1 MYPLLGE
8 IKAFAGNYAPT
19 GWLECNGSLQS
30 IAEYGSLYS
39 LLGTTYGGDGVT
51 TFGLPDLRGRL
62 IVQTGQM
69 TGGSNYPLGATGG
82 LEKVTLSLPAIPTHN
97 HSFTVSTQ
105 PATTSQASNNFLA
118 AAKDTGNPSVNV
130 LEHLPFKTDDTTL
143 KMVALHPDT
152 LTSQGGNQPHEN
164 RQPYLCITYLIA
176 TEGEYPSFQ

>member
-8 IKAFAGNYAPT
+8 IKAFAGNYAPV
-19 GWLECNGSLQS
+19 GWLTCDGSLQQIS
-30 IAEYGSLYS
+30 QFESLYS
-39 LLGTTYGGDGVT
+39 LLGTTYGGDGQT

-69 TGGSNYPLGATGG
+69 TGAANYPLGVAGG
-82 LEKVTLSLPAIPTHN
+82 LEKVVLTLPAIPSHN

-105 PATTSQASNNFLA
+105 PATTNQASGNFLA

-130 LEHLPFKTDDTTL
+130 LEHLPFKSEDNTL
-143 KMVALHPDT
+143 KTVALHPGT

-164 RQPYLCITYLIA
+164 RQPYLCITYMIA